1 MRQRTVAA
9 VIGVTYGALFALWA
23 ITRRAAVRAS
33 ATQPL
38 LATVDAPATRP
49 ADLRALA
56 RRTGVLWVFLANI
69 GALGL
74 VLGRAFSPT
83 LAARLPRLSLPLPRA
98 ASRAGALLFV
108 IDATWC
114 TLALIF
120 KPGYRPFFL
129 PPKKGTRLATQGPD
143 ALVRHPRYA
152 GEAALNVVLPVVT
165 GSWLPLVGVLGWPA
179 LHAQARREEEWLLR
193 AAPEAYRDYSA
204 RAGRFLPRVARL
216 NRQAD

>member
-9 VIGVTYGALFALWA
+9 LIGATYGTLSALWV
-23 ITRRAAVRAS
+23 ITRRVAVRAF

-38 LATVDAPATRP
+38 LTTVDTPDTRP
-49 ADLRALA
+49 TDLRAVA
-56 RRTGVLWVFLANI
+56 RTTGVLWVFLANSAAI
-69 GALGL
+69 GL
-74 VLGRAFSPT
+74 VAARGFSPT
-83 LAARLPRLSLPLPRA
+83 LAARLPRLRMPLPRA

-120 KPGYRPFFL
+120 NPGYRPFFL
-129 PPKKGTRLATQGPD
+129 PPKRGARLATQGPY

-152 GEAALNVVLPVVT
+152 GEAAFNVILPVFT
-165 GSWLPLVGVLGWPA
+165 GSWLPLLGVLGWPA

-204 RAGRFLPRVARL
+204 RAGRFPRGWPG
-216 NRQAD
+216 